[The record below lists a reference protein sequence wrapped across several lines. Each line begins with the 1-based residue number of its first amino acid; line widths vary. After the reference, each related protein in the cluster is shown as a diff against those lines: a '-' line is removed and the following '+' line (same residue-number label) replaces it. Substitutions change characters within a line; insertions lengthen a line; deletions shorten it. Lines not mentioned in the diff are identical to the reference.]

1 MSANT
6 EAMSGRGLEA
16 MKWIIVAVLLIV
28 AIVGTFIVTLCWRCV
43 RWPWLSYCCCWWR
56 RAVDDER

>member
-6 EAMSGRGLEA
+6 EAQGSGRGLEA

-28 AIVGTFIVTLCWRCV
+28 AIVGNFLIVTLCWRCV
-43 RWPWLSYCCCWWR
+43 RWPWLFLLLLPVASRC
-56 RAVDDER
+56 